1 MTQRVCLLSSSAQHT
16 IIVLLPNNVVDGTV
30 SDDTLRWNSVHPHDT
45 DQWKSTEDQ
54 REKKELQKMK
64 TRLAV
69 PHTSEASVYRSFWVM
84 YKSKGNLGMK
94 EKSGTS
100 T

>member
-1 MTQRVCLLSSSAQHT
+1 MCLPSSEAQYT
-16 IIVLLPNNVVDGTV
+16 IPVFLPNNVVDGTV

-54 REKKELQKMK
+54 QEKKLQKMK

-69 PHTSEASVYRSFWVM
+69 SHTQEGSVYRSYWET
-84 YKSKGNLGMK
+84 YTSKENLERK